1 MKTKSNFTNKFKT
14 CLVCF
19 VMWSIGS
26 IRMER
31 KLAKYEDIALL
42 NVQTKHVFKILLK
55 FCDVLTYFCTYVI
68 PIL

>member
-1 MKTKSNFTNKFKT
+1 MFSLLRYVVHWIHPYGK
-14 CLVCF
+14 
-19 VMWSIGS
+19 
-26 IRMER
+26 